1 MIQNI
6 SIRLEHPT
14 DYAEVERLTLAAFET
29 FEAEGVPKR
38 EIPNEHYLV
47 HLLRDD
53 PAFVPE
59 LDFVAELDS
68 ELVGNIMYS
77 KCDIHRSDDSV
88 TEALVFGPVSVLPEY
103 QRQGIGA
110 RLVEHSLARARE
122 FGYGAVIITGHV
134 AYYPKFGFVPARR
147 FGLTMPDG
155 SAFDA
160 FMALELREGYL
171 GNAGGIWKCCAAF
184 DIVEKDEE
192 AFQAYHRE
200 FLR

>member
-1 MIQNI
+1 MTQNI
-6 SIRLEHPT
+6 NLRLEQPADH
-14 DYAEVERLTLAAFET
+14 AEVERLTLATFKT

-47 HLLRDD
+47 RLLRDD

-59 LDFVAELDS
+59 LDFVAELDGK
-68 ELVGNIMYS
+68 LVGNIIYS
-77 KCDIHRSDDSV
+77 KCSIHRPDGSV

-110 RLVEHSLARARE
+110 RLVEHSLTRAKQL
-122 FGYGAVIITGHV
+122 GYGAVIITGHV
-134 AYYPKFGFVPARR
+134 AYYPKFGFVPASR

-160 FMALELREGYL
+160 FMALELRDGYL
-171 GNAGGIWKCCAAF
+171 GDMGGIWTCRAAF
-184 DIVEKDEE
+184 DAVESEE

-200 FLR
+200 FIK

>member
-1 MIQNI
+1 MTRKIN
-6 SIRLEHPT
+6 IRLEQPT
-14 DYAEVERLTLAAFET
+14 DYYEVERLTLAAFLT
-29 FEAEGVPKR
+29 FEAEDVPKR

-47 HLLRDD
+47 RLLRDA

-59 LDFVAELDS
+59 LDFVAELDGK
-68 ELVGNIMYS
+68 LVGNIMYS
-77 KCDIHRSDDSV
+77 MCEIHRPDGSV

-110 RLVEHSLARARE
+110 RLVEHSLARAKE
-122 FGYGAVIITGHV
+122 LGYGAVVITGHT
-134 AYYPKFGFVPARR
+134 AYYPKFGFVPASR

-171 GNAGGIWKCCAAF
+171 GEAGGVWKYCAAF
-184 DIVEKDEE
+184 DAVENEE
-192 AFQAYHRE
+192 AFQAFHRE
-200 FLR
+200 FIR

>member
-6 SIRLEHPT
+6 NIRLEQPA
-14 DYAEVERLTLAAFET
+14 DYTEVERLTLAAFLT

-38 EIPNEHYLV
+38 EIPNEHFLV
-47 HLLRDD
+47 RLLRDD

-59 LDFVAELDS
+59 LDFVAELNGKI
-68 ELVGNIMYS
+68 VGNIMYS
-77 KCDIHRSDDSV
+77 RCEILRPDGSV
-88 TEALVFGPVSVLPEY
+88 TKALVFGPVSVLPEY

-110 RLVEHSLARARE
+110 RLIEHSLTRAKKL
-122 FGYGAVIITGHV
+122 GHGAVVITGHT
-134 AYYPKFGFVPARR
+134 AYYPKFGFVPASQ

-171 GNAGGIWKCCAAF
+171 GMAGGMWKCCAAF
-184 DIVEKDEE
+184 DAVENEE
-192 AFQAYHRE
+192 AFRDFHRE
-200 FLR
+200 FIR